1 MATYFNYKGREGKD
15 QVNWQGITKG
25 ISDNITKI
33 QGERQQQRVDIDKN
47 ITESLEYAA
56 NKPQGQDTLQN
67 GIISDF
73 ASQAEATLL
82 QAQKDLKS
90 GRIKLRDFTALTNN
104 SVSGTKK
111 MFALSGKYQE
121 NYKTNMERLQA
132 DPKTGLTAGSG
143 ISAVLGSNLEAMGN
157 MVNTK
162 YFMDPKTGETFIA
175 QMAKDGDSNTRVI
188 DGKAM
193 SLMNISEAE
202 GLITRQI
209 DRYQAGT
216 VSDGLSEALGRDVA
230 VVRGLYPDIKT
241 NEDAFSKLITRKA
254 DGTIDYDNLPS
265 AGKAI
270 MLNIQGTMSEDI
282 QVASMLFDTMDGYIM
297 VGQNQDGSFINLN
310 KTRNDKGEM
319 VNEVIDELTDK
330 TVLMKQDD
338 RNQYQPDFSGER
350 GMRQR
355 RAAENGVLS
364 MMEDNLDTIQVADT
378 DLRMNEYQGAMLGL
392 KRKELAN
399 AQAEKSDSMKVQVRS
414 MGDLY
419 SGDQVNVKAATEYF
433 RDINSTVSLVERIP
447 GGVEVTYTNAEGAT
461 VKRPVVF
468 GIENTD
474 FDASKPEGP
483 KNTRFNMVQNTNF
496 DATKP
501 AGPNNQK
508 LIPEIKTQRE
518 FMISAGN
525 LLIGAD
531 EAKKR
536 EFTEIV
542 NSKNENGEFVFN
554 ENLSSE
560 KASSAADITEAPKQQ
575 TFDIATNKYLDN
587 ILESDALDYFEAGNF
602 QDEELA
608 EGINKQFKDIGV
620 IAEATGGLS
629 NEVLVRLPGINET
642 IIIDTNNFTISG
654 SREEKQKLKNFL
666 KLGIGK
672 LKLQEKLN
680 FEVDPSTSKGNTPGA
695 SGDNILKE
703 DG

>member
-111 MFALSGKYQE
+111 MFALSEKYQQ

-364 MMEDNLDTIQVADT
+364 MMEDNLDTI
-378 DLRMNEYQGAMLGL
+378 
-392 KRKELAN
+392 
-399 AQAEKSDSMKVQVRS
+399 
-414 MGDLY
+414 
-419 SGDQVNVKAATEYF
+419 
-433 RDINSTVSLVERIP
+433 
-447 GGVEVTYTNAEGAT
+447 EVAT
-461 VKRPVVF
+461 VDK
-468 GIENTD
+468 GMN
-474 FDASKPEGP
+474 DAQKEAARLAREKLKLDKEEG
-483 KNTRFNMVQNTNF
+483 KGGEKTAMSNLTKLFYGGEK
-496 DATKP
+496 DA
-501 AGPNNQK
+501 AAAAQFIRG
-508 LIPEIKTQRE
+508 L
-518 FMISAGN
+518 
-525 LLIGAD
+525 D
-531 EAKKR
+531 
-536 EFTEIV
+536 
-542 NSKNENGEFVFN
+542 KNENLQIKLDGTNMILTRTLEDGSTEVETISKEGGVRNFIESASTFL
-554 ENLSSE
+554 NLGIDDVQKAMSASGALTDKDGNDLVMNPISLDSS
-560 KASSAADITEAPKQQ
+560 SV
-575 TFDIATNKYLDN
+575 
-587 ILESDALDYFEAGNF
+587 
-602 QDEELA
+602 
-608 EGINKQFKDIGV
+608 INKKISTIDQIQDKINTDVNNFAISADQVKDESKLRETLAPLVAQYGIQVSEEEPGSDV
-620 IAEATGGLS
+620 IS
-629 NEVLVRLPGINET
+629 
-642 IIIDTNNFTISG
+642 FTISG
-654 SREEKQKLKNFL
+654 REPLTIPLKNVTPEIIKEAIKGL
-666 KLGIGK
+666 INSDVNKDTLLSYKAKLRNTTAVPAAGGAG
-672 LKLQEKLN
+672 E
-680 FEVDPSTSKGNTPGA
+680 TGGNVR
-695 SGDNILKE
+695 GD
-703 DG
+703 